1 MFEKLE
7 KDIDYT
13 FCDKKLL
20 QLAMTHPSHAGQTH
34 VHNQRLEF
42 LGDAVLQLTMS
53 ARLYHQYPDLQE
65 GQLSKLRARCVQ
77 EGALE
82 VAARKLH
89 LGDYLVLGHGEDK
102 GGGREKPSILADAFE
117 ALLGAMY
124 LDGAMEQAE
133 RLVKTIIPIQDLPKV
148 HDYKTEYQ
156 ELAQSVAGVTPV
168 YRIVSEE
175 GPAHAKQFS
184 AEVTLNGKVTGQGS
198 GSSKKQAEQQAA
210 RAALQKQG
218 L

>member
-1 MFEKLE
+1 
-7 KDIDYT
+7 
-13 FCDKKLL
+13 
-20 QLAMTHPSHAGQTH
+20 
-34 VHNQRLEF
+34 
-42 LGDAVLQLTMS
+42 
-53 ARLYHQYPDLQE
+53 
-65 GQLSKLRARCVQ
+65 
-77 EGALE
+77 
-82 VAARKLH
+82 
-89 LGDYLVLGHGEDK
+89 
-102 GGGREKPSILADAFE
+102 
-117 ALLGAMY
+117 MY

-156 ELAQSVAGVTPV
+156 ELAQSVTGVTPV
-168 YRIVSEE
+168 YRIGSEE